1 MLRVRMCF
9 GTRHVFLFFFAFSF
23 FSLHMKMST
32 KPVKKHKTK
41 NAVNFTAPSIL
52 FQLNLPDNFTALYR
66 PPWFCVWGA
75 SKWWGGTN
83 FEHLGRIESTFLKN
97 VFPFSKVLR
106 FQQFSMIC
114 CDLGLVY
121 FFQSQIFLC
130 LIKIKKQKTQQ
141 LYATNLRL
149 RFRLAGKNLCA
160 FSSDEG
166 LLF

>member
-1 MLRVRMCF
+1 
-9 GTRHVFLFFFAFSF
+9 
-23 FSLHMKMST
+23 MKHE
-32 KPVKKHKTK
+32 KHKTK

-130 LIKIKKQKTQQ
+130 LIKIKNRKPNNYMLQTCACVFGSPAKTS
-141 LYATNLRL
+141 A
-149 RFRLAGKNLCA
+149 
-160 FSSDEG
+160 
-166 LLF
+166 LLVPTKVCYFENQHCRQRPYCV